1 MATLWADVL
10 TRAGIRANVQRLFLA
25 GAAGELPPDQC
36 APEIWIEDDAQVE
49 RAREIMNDLQN
60 VPQRRW
66 FCTCGELIEGGFDQC
81 WSCGAL
87 MPQAS

>member
-10 TRAGIRANVQRLFLA
+10 TRAGIRATVQRLFLA

-49 RAREIMNDLQN
+49 REREIMNDLQN

-66 FCTCGELIEGGFDQC
+66 FCVCGELIEGGFDQC

-87 MPQAS
+87 MPQVS